1 MLHDQ
6 VHLRRSAPVPPAVS
20 DYIVLSVLR
29 NEKVLIRTCK
39 NRMITTNHERRK
51 VWEEIAA
58 KIRKRF
64 NVMMTSAQVQ
74 THFNNRRKRTLYSG
88 QLLEKTC
95 QPPNGALGIDE
106 IVEKMNTKFCE
117 IDAQLYRY
125 YAEHAE
131 QQSNQNATTSAPR
144 NYDIRQR
151 PPMRFDALLMESDPD
166 VSDDDDDPMYEP
178 PPNSKNL
185 LKNEVSFLLI

>member
-1 MLHDQ
+1 
-6 VHLRRSAPVPPAVS
+6 
-20 DYIVLSVLR
+20 
-29 NEKVLIRTCK
+29 
-39 NRMITTNHERRK
+39 
-51 VWEEIAA
+51 
-58 KIRKRF
+58 
-64 NVMMTSAQVQ
+64 
-74 THFNNRRKRTLYSG
+74 
-88 QLLEKTC
+88 
-95 QPPNGALGIDE
+95 
-106 IVEKMNTKFCE
+106 MNTKFCE

-185 LKNEVSFLLI
+185 LKNEVVQSEKRMFDKWTEMATAQIKTFEAMLSMQKETLQQIRDIV